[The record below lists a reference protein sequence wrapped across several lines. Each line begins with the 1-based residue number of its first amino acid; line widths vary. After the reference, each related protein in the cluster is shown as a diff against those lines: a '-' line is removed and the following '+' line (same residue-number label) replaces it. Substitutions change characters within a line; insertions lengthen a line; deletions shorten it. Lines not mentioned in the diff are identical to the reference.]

1 MLVGIFVILLFYV
14 LGEAAAWLIGGLVP
28 GSGLGMVRLFV
39 ALCLKVVKADTI
51 RPAAR
56 FLCDNMGLFFLPAG
70 VGIVNALDILSRN
83 WEAIL
88 TACAVSTVAVI
99 ITVAIIQESFEK
111 RRAAARQQSTAPKA
125 ES

>member
-1 MLVGIFVILLFYV
+1 MLALHEECLTGRYLFYRLKLLEGL
-14 LGEAAAWLIGGLVP
+14 LGFGLVKE
-28 GSGLGMVRLFV
+28 GSV
-39 ALCLKVVKADTI
+39 AG
-51 RPAAR
+51 
-56 FLCDNMGLFFLPAG
+56 LCDFLQGHLTFLFLPAG